1 METYLDRFI
10 THAKVERNFSRH
22 TLVNYSSDL
31 KSFINF
37 LKRDGIYS
45 LDKVDRLEVRRFLAY
60 LARKNFE
67 KSTIARKLSSLR
79 SFFKFLTQEKII
91 AQNPTIYIP
100 TPRRMKKVPSFL
112 DLDEVGLLLELP
124 DSRTLLGLRD
134 RAVLEILYGSGLRVS
149 ELVNLNI
156 RDVDFL
162 GGMIK
167 VKGKGAKERLV
178 PIGQIGLS
186 SIERY
191 LGMRR
196 VLEKEDSSKIRSLEN
211 LYYSNEPLFLNRQG
225 ARLGGQSVNRLL
237 NKYIRRASIKKGVS
251 PHTLRHTFATHLLD
265 AGCDLRAVQ
274 EMLGHAALS
283 TTQIYTHV
291 TTERLKKVYKRY
303 HPRA

>member
-10 THAKVERNFSRH
+10 TYAKVERNFSRH
-22 TLVNYSSDL
+22 TLVSYRADL
-31 KSFINF
+31 ESFINF

-45 LDKVDRLEVRRFLAY
+45 LDKVDRLEVRKFLAY

-79 SFFKFLTQEKII
+79 SFFKFLAQEKII

-112 DLDEVGLLLELP
+112 DLDEVSLLLELP

-134 RAVLEILYGSGLRVS
+134 RAVLETLYGSGLRVS
-149 ELVNLNI
+149 ELVNLSI

-178 PIGQIGLS
+178 PIGQIGLG

>member
-22 TLVNYSSDL
+22 PLVSYRADL
-31 KSFINF
+31 ESFINF

-45 LDKVDRLEVRRFLAY
+45 LDKVDRLEVRKFLAY

-79 SFFKFLTQEKII
+79 SFFKFLAQEKII

-112 DLDEVGLLLELP
+112 DLDEVSLLLELP

-134 RAVLEILYGSGLRVS
+134 RAVLETLYGSGLRVS
-149 ELVNLNI
+149 ELVNLSI

-178 PIGQIGLS
+178 PIGQIGLG

-237 NKYIRRASIKKGVS
+237 NKYIRRASIKKGIS

>member
-1 METYLDRFI
+1 
-10 THAKVERNFSRH
+10 
-22 TLVNYSSDL
+22 
-31 KSFINF
+31 
-37 LKRDGIYS
+37 LKRDRIYS
-45 LDKVDRLEVRRFLAY
+45 LDKVDRLEVRKFLAY

-67 KSTIARKLSSLR
+67 KSTIARKLSSMR
-79 SFFKFLTQEKII
+79 SFFKFLAQEKII
-91 AQNPTIYIP
+91 AQNPTVYIP

-112 DLDEVGLLLELP
+112 DLDEVSLLLELP

-134 RAVLEILYGSGLRVS
+134 RAVLETLYGSGLRVS

-156 RDVDFL
+156 SDVDFL

-196 VLEKEDSSKIRSLEN
+196 APEKEDYSKIRRLQN
-211 LYYSNEPLFLNRQG
+211 LYYSNELLFLNRQG
-225 ARLGGQSVNRLL
+225 ARLGAQSVNRLL
-237 NKYIRRASIKKGVS
+237 NKYIRLASIKKGVS